1 MDAKRFRGK
10 HGIQRHFNKQQ
21 SHHSHV
27 PRHDQDVRPHTI
39 VMKFDQ
45 PEQARG
51 VEATYTTDPVEA
63 EAWLRNNVI
72 DVNETAL
79 GFDMEWKPQFV
90 KKKLG
95 GKENRTAVL
104 QLSTETSC
112 LVLHIIHIK
121 AFPRYLVDIIG
132 NQNIAK
138 VGCGIRQDI
147 NKLFRDTGL
156 RCKGAV
162 ELVQLA
168 SKIGCTKE
176 QGLGLKALS
185 KNLLGI
191 EIEKPKRIQ
200 MSNWESLPLHRCQ
213 IHYAALDAWMGIE
226 LYLHMKGELVDG
238 GQIVCEPEPAKSLP
252 LVSEP
257 EPAKS
262 LSLQSSYTTVYCHV
276 CGKKCIGQ
284 SGLQEHLANTPHTAC
299 PQCGRMFVR
308 EVSKKHLRK
317 CSVALVVA
325 QLPQI

>member
-1 MDAKRFRGK
+1 MDAKRIRGK
-10 HGIQRHFNKQQ
+10 HGVQRHFNKQQ
-21 SHHSHV
+21 SHV
-27 PRHDQDVRPHTI
+27 RHDMRRVSEQDVRPYTI
-39 VMKFDQ
+39 VVEFDQ

-51 VEATYTTDPVEA
+51 VKATYTTDPVEA

-132 NQNIAK
+132 NPDVAK
-138 VGCGIRQDI
+138 VGCGITQDI

-156 RCKGAV
+156 RCKGAID
-162 ELVQLA
+162 LVRVA
-168 SKIGCTKE
+168 SKIGCTKG

-191 EIEKPKRIQ
+191 EMNKPKRIQ
-200 MSNWESLPLHRCQ
+200 LSNWESLPLHTSQ

-226 LYLHMKGELVDG
+226 LYLHMKGQLGDG
-238 GQIVCEPEPAKSLP
+238 GQIDCEPEPAKSLL
-252 LVSEP
+252 LVSE
-257 EPAKS
+257 
-262 LSLQSSYTTVYCHV
+262 TVHCRV

-299 PQCGRMFVR
+299 PQCGQMFVR

-317 CSVALVVA
+317 CSVDRVLA
-325 QLPQI
+325 QLHQI